1 MDLQIFFAGIHLQSS
16 SFNGKEP
23 RYVAIFSYVEEPRM
37 VGSPERT
44 KQLYGKTLPI
54 HHSQSGQRKDGLID

>member
-1 MDLQIFFAGIHLQSS
+1 M
-16 SFNGKEP
+16 GKKP

-44 KQLYGKTLPI
+44 KQLYGKKANPEQL
-54 HHSQSGQRKDGLID
+54 SDVNYDLKKMLS